1 MQEET
6 SNNGHRP
13 EVNQLIRRDTMG
25 GMSISR
31 DSAATQA
38 LVAKARADIEAR
50 WTMALHRPRNMDQV
64 RALLM
69 KECARPG
76 FADAAIYHKP
86 IGDGIEG
93 LSIRFAEA
101 AARCFGNIAMDVAQ
115 IYDDESTRV
124 MRVAATDLETNV
136 TWPQDVTITK
146 TVERR
151 YLRNGQTAVA
161 QRTNSYG
168 DLVYLVSATDDDLL
182 NKQNALVSKALRT
195 AILRIIPGNLQDEAF
210 DKCNAILKDKAAKD
224 PDAARNAVCD
234 GFASL
239 NIQPMDLVEWLGHD
253 LAVATPAEIEQ
264 LRRLFVAIRDGEATW
279 PQALEQRAEQLAAKK
294 PKDDKKA
301 KAPSKTDTKGAG
313 SVKEQLKNKQ
323 PQPQQAKPD
332 APKGQ
337 QTLPDAHPPTAKDDP
352 EKEPGWMAGKPD
364 ERK

>member
-1 MQEET
+1 MTEET
-6 SNNGHRP
+6 SNGNGHRP
-13 EVNQLIRRDTMG
+13 EVNQLIRRDFG
-25 GMSISR
+25 GTSVAR
-31 DSAATQA
+31 GSAATEA

-50 WTMALHRPRNMDQV
+50 WTMAMHRPRDMDQV
-64 RALLM
+64 RSLLM

-115 IYDDESTRV
+115 IYDDDNTRV
-124 MRVAATDLETNV
+124 MRVSATDLETNV
-136 TWPQDVTITK
+136 TWPQDVTISK

-151 YLRNGQTAVA
+151 HLRNGQTAVA
-161 QRTNSYG
+161 TRTNSYG
-168 DLVYLVSATDDDLL
+168 DLVYLVAATDDDLL

-224 PDAARNAVCD
+224 PDAARNSMCD

-239 NIQPMDLVEWLGHD
+239 NIMPADLAEWLGHD
-253 LAVATPAEIEQ
+253 LGTATPAEVEL
-264 LRRLFVAIRDGEATW
+264 LRRLYVAIRDGQATW
-279 PQALEQRAEQLAAKK
+279 VEALEHRQEQLAAKK
-294 PKDDKKA
+294 PRDDKKA
-301 KAPSKTDTKGAG
+301 SKAPAAKPDAKGAG

-323 PQPQQAKPD
+323 QAKEPP
-332 APKGQ
+332 AGQ
-337 QTLPDAHPPTAKDDP
+337 QTLPDAAPAAKDDP
-352 EKEPGWMAGKPD
+352 ETEPGWMGGKP
-364 ERK
+364 R